1 MQSDTLN
8 ADTLAV
14 TSHWVAAV
22 RAQWSKQA
30 NPLFNDPWAA
40 ALAGQEGLEWLERRI
55 VDNNVDFRAVVIRTR
70 FFDDFLLRITTQ
82 YHIRQV
88 VLVASGLDTRAFRL
102 AWPEGTCLFE
112 LDRPQVLQ
120 FKDRVLSSVGVKPCC
135 RHHAIGVDLEGSW
148 TDALSLAGFDPQQR
162 SVWVLEGLFS
172 YLSESSVLRLLD
184 IVTAMATPGSWL
196 GFEALSHDTVT
207 SAAARLWEEVAA
219 VQLHFGTNEPEALL
233 TLRGWTPTVLQFG
246 EEGADFGRWLAPVVP
261 RSSMSSDRTF
271 LVTAER
277 LNK

>member
-1 MQSDTLN
+1 MQSDTRN
-8 ADTLAV
+8 ADTLAA

-22 RAQWSKQA
+22 RAQESKQA

-40 ALAGQEGLEWLERRI
+40 ALAGREGLEWLERRI
-55 VDNNVDFRAVVIRTR
+55 ADNNADFRAVVIRTR
-70 FFDDFLLRITTQ
+70 FFDDFLLAKTAQ

-102 AWPEGTCLFE
+102 TWPEGTFLFE

-120 FKDRVLSSVGVKPCC
+120 FKDRVLSSAGVKPSC
-135 RHHAIGVDLEGSW
+135 RHQAIGVDLEDSW
-148 TDALSLAGFDPQQR
+148 ADALSFAGFDPHQR

-172 YLSESSVLRLLD
+172 YLAESSVLRLLD

-196 GFEALSHDTVT
+196 GFEALGHDTVT
-207 SAAARLWEEVAA
+207 SEAARIWEETAA
-219 VQLHFGTNEPEALL
+219 VQLRFGTNEPEALL
-233 TLRGWTPTVLQFG
+233 TPRGWTPTVLQFG
-246 EEGADFGRWLAPVVP
+246 EERANFGRWPSPVLP
-261 RSSMSSDRTF
+261 RSSMSSDRAF

-277 LNK
+277 R